1 MGAPCAC
8 AYATITFGH
17 YENCNILS
25 EFAQHIIY
33 YRRYINDIS
42 GIWIPPDTQQE
53 ATWQSFEKKLNNR
66 GSLEWIIIKPST
78 KK

>member
-53 ATWQSFEKKLNNR
+53 AT
-66 GSLEWIIIKPST
+66 
-78 KK
+78 